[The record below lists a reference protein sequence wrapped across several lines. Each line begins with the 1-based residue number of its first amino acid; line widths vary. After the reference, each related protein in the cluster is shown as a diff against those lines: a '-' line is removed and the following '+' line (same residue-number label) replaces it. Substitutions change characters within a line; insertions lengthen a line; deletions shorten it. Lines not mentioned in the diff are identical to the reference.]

1 MKEKSHFSCPFTI
14 GFSFASYVGDA
25 LIIELQLMLHK
36 THKKQTVHMLHAIGL
51 TDCFN
56 LQILALFAMNTA
68 AVFFIPFHS
77 QFVLLETNTGR

>member
-1 MKEKSHFSCPFTI
+1 
-14 GFSFASYVGDA
+14 
-25 LIIELQLMLHK
+25 MLHK